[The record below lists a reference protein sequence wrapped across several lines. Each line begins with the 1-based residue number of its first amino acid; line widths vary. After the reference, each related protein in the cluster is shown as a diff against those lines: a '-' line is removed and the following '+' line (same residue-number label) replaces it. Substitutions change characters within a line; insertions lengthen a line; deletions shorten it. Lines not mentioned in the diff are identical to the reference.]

1 MYKTLISIAHNRIIG
16 SVLFAL
22 CCVSFFLSHF
32 PYLLNYP
39 TGLHF
44 IRQTDSLSF
53 SMYYLLKDNFN
64 FFDIGNLSLNFQ
76 EGKAACELPLF
87 YFLYFLI
94 FKVFGLN
101 FTFIRVFSLLIFLFS
116 TACLFKRLM
125 SYFGNWFIPL
135 VLIVFVSSSSVLSY
149 FSINFLPDSLALSF
163 TFMGISYLFEKK
175 PDGVKEN
182 HVLPSVFLTLA
193 ALLKAYYAIYLAL
206 YVLHS
211 VLNHKRLSIKGLL
224 PALFGFLS
232 ILFWYLYSIH
242 YNTVY
247 GSNYYLTSF
256 NPIWIMS
263 REEIEITWQY
273 ITEFWYPKYYLPSV
287 FHLLLIFLV
296 LCFIPGI
303 IQSLQ
308 KRLLFLG
315 GTALVLVYVLLFFK
329 QFKDHDYYFLPL
341 IPYFLMISI
350 FVIEGLMNLGRYNA
364 LKVFV
369 LLALVGVTIPAMNYS
384 MLNLKRRFFNSADDF
399 SKVAYQLGGSEHLLD
414 SLNIGSSSR
423 FLVVG
428 DRTPNGSLVMLRRF
442 GWTFK
447 DFSPQVEKI
456 TEELADY
463 LIILEPS
470 QHTIPKKLNEKL
482 KTCEKY
488 VYKSNYI
495 YKLQNKPK
503 L

>member
-1 MYKTLISIAHNRIIG
+1 MRKTLISLAQNRVLG

-22 CCVSFFLSHF
+22 FCVSFFLIQS

-53 SMYYLLKDNFN
+53 SLYYLLKDNFN
-64 FFDIGNLSLNFQ
+64 FFDIGNLSLNFH

-94 FKVFGLN
+94 FKVFGVN
-101 FTFIRVFSLLIFLFS
+101 FTFIRVFSLLTFLFS
-116 TACLFKRLM
+116 IGYLFKRLRI
-125 SYFGNWFIPL
+125 YFQNWFIPL
-135 VLIVFVSSSSVLSY
+135 VLIAFVSSSSVLSY
-149 FSINFLPDSLALSF
+149 FSFNFLPDSLALSF
-163 TFMGISYLFEKK
+163 TFVGLAFLFPLNGSDERRI
-175 PDGVKEN
+175 GM
-182 HVLPSVFLTLA
+182 LPVVCLTLA

-206 YVLHS
+206 YLLQILLTKKPNVKQVLLALLGFVC
-211 VLNHKRLSIKGLL
+211 VLS
-224 PALFGFLS
+224 
-232 ILFWYLYSIH
+232 WYLYSIH
-242 YNTVY
+242 YNKLY
-247 GSNYYLTSF
+247 GSSYYLTSF

-263 REEIEITWQY
+263 REEIEITWKY

-287 FHLLLIFLV
+287 FHLLLFFFLM
-296 LCFIPGI
+296 CFTPGI
-303 IQSLQ
+303 IKSTQ

-315 GTALVLVYVLLFFK
+315 GTALVLAYVLFFFK

-341 IPYFLMISI
+341 IPYFLIVSVFAM
-350 FVIEGLMNLGRYNA
+350 EGILNLERYKLVKVTTLVA
-364 LKVFV
+364 LFAITIM
-369 LLALVGVTIPAMNYS
+369 ALDYS
-384 MLNLKRRFFNSADDF
+384 MLNLKRRFDNSADQF
-399 SKVAYQLGGSEHLLD
+399 SKVAYQLGGSEKWLD
-414 SLNIGSSSR
+414 SLNIGPKSR
-423 FLVVG
+423 FLVIG
-428 DRTPNGSLVMLRRF
+428 DQTPNGSLVTLRRF

-447 DFSPQVEKI
+447 DFSPGVEKI
-456 TEELADY
+456 TGELADY

-470 QHTIPKKLNEKL
+470 QHPIPSELNKKL

>member
-1 MYKTLISIAHNRIIG
+1 MYKALVAITQNRLLG

-22 CCVSFFLSHF
+22 FCVAFFLLHS

-64 FFDIGNLSLNFQ
+64 FFDIGNLSLNFRD
-76 EGKAACELPLF
+76 GRAACELPLF

-94 FKVFGLN
+94 FKLFGVN
-101 FTFIRVFSLLIFLFS
+101 FTFIRVFSLLVFLFS
-116 TACLFKRLM
+116 IGYLFKKLRG
-125 SYFGNWFIPL
+125 YFENWFLPL

-163 TFMGISYLFEKK
+163 TLIGIAHLFRVQEEGEK
-175 PDGVKEN
+175 N
-182 HVLPSVFLTLA
+182 HPLLPVVFLTLA

-206 YVLHS
+206 YLLHILLS
-211 VLNHKRLSIKGLL
+211 QKRLSIKAVL
-224 PALFGFLS
+224 PALLGFVC

-242 YNTVY
+242 YNKVY

-263 REEIEITWQY
+263 MEEIEVTWKY
-273 ITEFWYPKYYLPSV
+273 MTEFWYPKYYLPSV
-287 FHLLLIFLV
+287 FHLLLFFLV
-296 LCFIPGI
+296 LCFLPGI
-303 IQSLQ
+303 IRSMQ
-308 KRLLFLG
+308 KRLLFYV
-315 GTALVLVYVLLFFK
+315 GTLMVLVYVLLFFK

-341 IPYFLMISI
+341 IPYFLMIS
-350 FVIEGLMNLGRYNA
+350 VYAVEGVLNLKRYKA
-364 LKVFV
+364 VK
-369 LLALVGVTIPAMNYS
+369 VGVLMALFAITIIAFDYS
-384 MLNLKRRFFNSADDF
+384 MLNLKRRFSNSADDF
-399 SKVAYQLGGSEHLLD
+399 SKVAYQLGGSQKWLD
-414 SLNIGSSSR
+414 SLKIGASSK

-428 DRTPNGSLVMLRRF
+428 DRTPNGSLVILRRF
-442 GWTFK
+442 GWSFK
-447 DFSPQVEKI
+447 DFSPEVEKI
-456 TEELADY
+456 SEELADY

-470 QHTIPKKLNEKL
+470 QHTIPSELNKKL